1 MGGDDRALSARYGR
15 AERPIRRRAGPAAR
29 LRAIPAEETEIDLNA
44 FVAGAIGPIVVA
56 LALLLFVA
64 LAAVL
69 LLLRRTSRL
78 EGRLAGLTRGEDG
91 ESLETVLARHLEHV
105 VRLGGEVRELSGR
118 TSRIEADARHAV
130 TRVGLVRFNPFEDT
144 GGDQSF
150 ALALLDADH
159 DGIVVSSLH
168 ARGLTRIYAKSISG
182 GRPEA
187 TLSEEEAEAVAM
199 ARSDSLGR
207 AGLGTRVDAGGR
219 AGRDR
224 AVERAG
230 T

>member
-1 MGGDDRALSARYGR
+1 
-15 AERPIRRRAGPAAR
+15 
-29 LRAIPAEETEIDLNA
+29 
-44 FVAGAIGPIVVA
+44 VAVV
-56 LALLLFVA
+56 V
-64 LAAVL
+64 
-69 LLLRRTSRL
+69 LLRRTSRL
-78 EGRLAGLTRGEDG
+78 EARLAGITRGEDG
-91 ESLETVLARHLEHV
+91 ESLEVILARHLERV
-105 VRLGGEVRELSGR
+105 VRLGTDVRELSTR
-118 TSRIEADARHAV
+118 TTRIEADARHAV
-130 TRVGLVRFNPFEDT
+130 ARVGLVRFNPFEDT

-150 ALALLDADH
+150 ALALLDNDL

-168 ARGLTRIYAKSISG
+168 ARGITRMYAKSISG

-187 TLSEEEAEAVAM
+187 TLSDEEAEAVAM
-199 ARSDSLGR
+199 ARSENLGR

>member
-1 MGGDDRALSARYGR
+1 M
-15 AERPIRRRAGPAAR
+15 I
-29 LRAIPAEETEIDLNA
+29 
-44 FVAGAIGPIVVA
+44 VA
-56 LALLLFVA
+56 LALLLALA

-69 LLLRRTSRL
+69 LLTRRISRL
-78 EGRLAGLTRGEDG
+78 EGRLADLTRGEDG
-91 ESLETVLARHLEHV
+91 ESLEAVLARHLEHV
-105 VRLGGEVRELSGR
+105 VGLGADVRELSSR
-118 TSRIEADARHAV
+118 TARLEADGRHAV

-150 ALALLDADH
+150 ALALLDADQ
-159 DGIVVSSLH
+159 DGIVISSLH
-168 ARGLTRIYAKSISG
+168 ARGITRIYAKSISR

-187 TLSEEEAEAVAM
+187 TLSSEEAEAVAM

-207 AGLGTRVDAGGR
+207 TGLGTRVDAGGR